1 MVNDDNIYDDD
12 DDDNDDDDDGKLD
25 GTTEIARARERESG
39 NRDTYGTLL
48 RNIIGNPDFHSFFR

>member
-25 GTTEIARARERESG
+25 GTTEIARARERE
-39 NRDTYGTLL
+39 RAE
-48 RNIIGNPDFHSFFR
+48 IGIHTGHY